1 MQGKDVSTNRSAQGG
16 RGGDGPRLRSRGW
29 SDEMRRRIIEA
40 GLAELQ
46 ERGLRPGVG
55 HIRLTEV
62 TERAEVSLAI
72 AYRIWG
78 GSRTRDGLGGQDRFH
93 RDLVAEAFRTLLT
106 DYPAAFGG
114 EAAQLLT
121 VDAPI
126 EELIRVTAATLY
138 ETLSGDG
145 TNVGIVLG
153 LYGATLNDP
162 ELSAVATTAHEQAI
176 DDFTGIVGWILDRY
190 GREMAD
196 GLSVRDLVV
205 AVTALAAGFLVRH
218 RVEPGIAL
226 RPVPGPGSPPPRSEW
241 TLFGLCIW
249 ALVDRF
255 TRPAARPAEPVT
267 RAARPRSAVPPL

>member
-1 MQGKDVSTNRSAQGG
+1 
-16 RGGDGPRLRSRGW
+16 
-29 SDEMRRRIIEA
+29 MRRRIIEA

-93 RDLVAEAFRTLLT
+93 RDLVAEAFRALLT
-106 DYPAAFGG
+106 DYPTAVAG
-114 EAAQLLT
+114 EAAQVLAA
-121 VDAPI
+121 DAPI
-126 EELIRVTAATLY
+126 EDLIRVTAATLY
-138 ETLSGDG
+138 RALSGDG
-145 TNVGIVLG
+145 TNIGIVLG
-153 LYGATLNDP
+153 LYGSTLSDP
-162 ELSAVATTAHEQAI
+162 ELSAVAATAHEQAV

-205 AVTALAAGFLVRH
+205 AITALAAGFLIRH
-218 RVEPGIAL
+218 GVEPGIAL
-226 RPVPGPGSPPPRSEW
+226 RPVPGPGSPSSGSGW
-241 TLFGLCIW
+241 TLFGFCTW

-255 TRPAARPAEPVT
+255 TRPAVHLVEPVT
-267 RAARPRSAVPPL
+267 HAARPRSAVPPP